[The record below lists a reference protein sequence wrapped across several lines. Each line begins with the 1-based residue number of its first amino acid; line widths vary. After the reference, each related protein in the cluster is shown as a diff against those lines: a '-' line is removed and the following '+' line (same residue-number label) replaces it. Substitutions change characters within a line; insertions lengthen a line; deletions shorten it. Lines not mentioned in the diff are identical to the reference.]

1 MEAGSRRG
9 GKSPERARPR
19 GAAVRPDVP
28 GPEEVKDL
36 DILVALKWIPD
47 PELPDTLLS
56 FADGRAGPRVPHTV
70 GLFDK
75 VGLEIALGL
84 RESLPGTRVRCVS
97 IGPKEANEA
106 LRLALTYLVDDARR
120 IDLDCSFDTMMAARA
135 LEAHLRTMDLPD
147 LILVGEQSGDW
158 DQGIFGPALAALL
171 GFPFLPRLLS
181 IASQADGQVRIE
193 HVIDDHREETVLAPL
208 PLVASV
214 TLIPNLKL
222 RQPKL
227 KDMIA
232 AKRREVLVEAGDA
245 APSLALERLEK
256 AERPV
261 THCEFLEGTL
271 EEQVA
276 RAAEILAEWRST

>member
-1 MEAGSRRG
+1 M
-9 GKSPERARPR
+9 
-19 GAAVRPDVP
+19 
-28 GPEEVKDL
+28 

-56 FADGRAGPRVPHTV
+56 FADGRIGPRVPRTV

-75 VGLEIALGL
+75 LSLEIALGL
-84 RESLPGTRVRCVS
+84 RESLPGTRVSCVS
-97 IGPKEANEA
+97 IGPQEANEA

-120 IDLDCSFDTMMAARA
+120 IDLDCSFDTMTAARA
-135 LEAHLRTMDLPD
+135 LAAHLRSHDLPD

-171 GFPFLPRLLS
+171 GFPYLPRLLS
-181 IASQADGQVRIE
+181 IAPQADGQVQID
-193 HVIDDHREETVLAPL
+193 HVIDDHREEKVLAPL

-214 TLIPNLKL
+214 TMIPNLKL

-232 AKRREVLVEAGDA
+232 AKRREVVVESSDA
-245 APSLALERLEK
+245 APSLAIERLEK
-256 AERPV
+256 APRPE

-276 RAAEILAEWRST
+276 QAVEMLAEWRSA